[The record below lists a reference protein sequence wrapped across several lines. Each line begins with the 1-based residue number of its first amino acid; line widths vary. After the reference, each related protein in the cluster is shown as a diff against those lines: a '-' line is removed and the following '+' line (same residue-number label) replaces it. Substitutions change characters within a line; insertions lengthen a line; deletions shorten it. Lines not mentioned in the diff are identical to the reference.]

1 MIPPKDPTSS
11 PTHIVIKTN
20 PLFDSTSPSSENRGQ
35 RSGVAGQEVFYGQR
49 RKIRKTKEQEMISVI
64 MDVTNHSESVDSGN
78 LKLQWVKDTLSV
90 KD

>member
-1 MIPPKDPTSS
+1 M
-11 PTHIVIKTN
+11 
-20 PLFDSTSPSSENRGQ
+20 
-35 RSGVAGQEVFYGQR
+35 FYGQR